1 MTQRPPWAEPAP
13 SGDGEIAKPAYPN
26 LRSKLFSIRQITEME
41 DVAKPCRATVNNWIR
56 DGKLRALKLGSM
68 TRVVGDSLADML
80 ETAPVAR
87 SHRKLQREP
96 GR

>member
-1 MTQRPPWAEPAP
+1 MTHTPQWAEPAP
-13 SGDGEIAKPAYPN
+13 AGDGETAKPAYAN
-26 LRSKLFSIRQITEME
+26 FRDKLFTIRQLTEME
-41 DVAKPCRATVNNWIR
+41 ELAKPCRATVNNWIR
-56 DGKLRALKLGSM
+56 DSKVKAIKLGSM